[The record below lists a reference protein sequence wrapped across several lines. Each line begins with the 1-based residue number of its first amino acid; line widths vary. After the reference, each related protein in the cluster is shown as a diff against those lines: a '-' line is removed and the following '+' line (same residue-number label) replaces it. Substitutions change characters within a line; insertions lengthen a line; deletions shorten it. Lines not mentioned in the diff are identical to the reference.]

1 MAIALPWCFYDWA
14 HHRHAGFLISML
26 SQMGMMVI
34 LALSYN
40 MLLGQ
45 AGLFSLCHATFFGIG
60 GYATIHLLNAAG
72 DGDLPLPME
81 VMPLLAGLTGLGL
94 AIVFGAMATK
104 QRATAFAMIT
114 LGIGELM
121 ATAALMFHHFFGG
134 EGGVTTNRMI
144 DHSLFGLT
152 YASGIQVYYLIL
164 AWTVIA
170 TGLMYYL
177 TLTPLGRM
185 ANATRD
191 NFERAQFIGY
201 DPRMVRFLQFALS
214 GFFAGIGGGLYA
226 ITYEIVT
233 FDALAAPLSANALLM
248 AYIGGTTVFGGPILG
263 AILITLLQSGVSL
276 LSNSWLVYVGV
287 HVHRDGDLRADRPGR
302 DHQGARP
309 DQARRPAGPPDRA
322 LSAAGASRRSAF
334 VLGFVGLVE
343 LMSFL
348 TIGAAQGKKLVLF
361 GSPIDVH
368 ATLPW
373 AISVGCAAARRRL
386 AAVRGGRLPSRL
398 GKPDA
403 REGAAMTAL
412 SLRDVRKNFGATEII
427 RGVTLDIAQRRAS
440 LHHRPERRRQDHL
453 LQPDQRPVP
462 DHLGRDPAER
472 RSAST
477 RCRRTGSTGWACRAA
492 SRSPRSSTA
501 CRCSRT
507 CAARCCG
514 AAATATRSGR
524 RCGGRRR

>member
-1 MAIALPWCFYDWA
+1 MRTAGIIFVLVAVAIALPWGFYDFA
-14 HHRHAGFLISML
+14 HHRHAGFLLSML

-60 GYATIHLLNAAG
+60 GYAAIHFLNAAG
-72 DGDLPLPME
+72 DGGFPVPME
-81 VMPLLAGLTGLGL
+81 VMPLLAGFTGLAL

-114 LGIGELM
+114 LGISELM

-144 DHSLFGLT
+144 DQSVFGLT

-164 AWTVIA
+164 VWTLIA

-191 NFERAQFIGY
+191 NFERTQFIGY
-201 DPRMVRFLQFALS
+201 DPRSVRFIQFALS

-248 AYIGGTTVFGGPILG
+248 AYIGGTSVFGGPILG

-287 HVHRDGDLRADRPGR
+287 MFISMVIFAPTGLAGIISAHDPIRRTGRIGRLTVPYLRLVIPSL
-302 DHQGARP
+302 
-309 DQARRPAGPPDRA
+309 A
-322 LSAAGASRRSAF
+322 LL
-334 VLGFVGLVE
+334 LGFVGLVE

-361 GSPIDVH
+361 GNAIDVH
-368 ATLPW
+368 AALPW
-373 AISVGCAAARRRL
+373 AISGGSLLLGGLWLKFEAAGFHRVWESLTADAGARR
-386 AAVRGGRLPSRL
+386 
-398 GKPDA
+398 
-403 REGAAMTAL
+403 
-412 SLRDVRKNFGATEII
+412 
-427 RGVTLDIAQRRAS
+427 
-440 LHHRPERRRQDHL
+440 
-453 LQPDQRPVP
+453 
-462 DHLGRDPAER
+462 
-472 RSAST
+472 
-477 RCRRTGSTGWACRAA
+477 
-492 SRSPRSSTA
+492 
-501 CRCSRT
+501 
-507 CAARCCG
+507 
-514 AAATATRSGR
+514 
-524 RCGGRRR
+524 

>member
-1 MAIALPWCFYDWA
+1 MKARWLIVVLIITAIALPWCFYDWG
-14 HHRHAGFLISML
+14 HHRHAGFLLSML

-60 GYATIHLLNAAG
+60 GYATVHLLNAAG
-72 DGDLPLPME
+72 SGDFPLPME
-81 VMPLLAGLTGLGL
+81 VMPLFAGLTGLAL
-94 AIVFGAMATK
+94 AVLFGAMATK

-114 LGIGELM
+114 LGISELM

-144 DHSLFGLT
+144 DNSLFGLT
-152 YASGIQVYYLIL
+152 YASGLQVYYLIL

-170 TGLMYYL
+170 SALMYYL

-233 FDALAAPLSANALLM
+233 FDSLAAPLSANALLM

-287 HVHRDGDLRADRPGR
+287 MFIAMVIFAPTGLAGIIYAHGPIKRSGRLRR
-302 DHQGARP
+302 
-309 DQARRPAGPPDRA
+309 
-322 LSAAGASRRSAF
+322 L
-334 VLGFVGLVE
+334 VLPYLRLMLPSLGVLLGVVGLVE

-348 TIGAAQGKKLVLF
+348 TIGAAQGRKLVLF
-361 GSPIDVH
+361 GGTIDVH

-373 AISVGCAAARRRL
+373 AISAGSLLLGGMWLRFEAAGFHRIWENLTVEARR
-386 AAVRGGRLPSRL
+386 
-398 GKPDA
+398 
-403 REGAAMTAL
+403 
-412 SLRDVRKNFGATEII
+412 
-427 RGVTLDIAQRRAS
+427 
-440 LHHRPERRRQDHL
+440 
-453 LQPDQRPVP
+453 
-462 DHLGRDPAER
+462 
-472 RSAST
+472 
-477 RCRRTGSTGWACRAA
+477 
-492 SRSPRSSTA
+492 
-501 CRCSRT
+501 
-507 CAARCCG
+507 
-514 AAATATRSGR
+514 
-524 RCGGRRR
+524 

>member
-1 MAIALPWCFYDWA
+1 MKTRWLILALIAVAIALPWCFYDWT

-26 SQMGMMVI
+26 SQMGMMII

-45 AGLFSLCHATFFGIG
+45 AGLFSLCHATFFGFG
-60 GYATIHLLNAAG
+60 GYATIHFLDAAG
-72 DGDLPLPME
+72 TGDLPLPME
-81 VMPLLAGLTGLGL
+81 IMPLLAGLAGLGL
-94 AIVFGAMATK
+94 AILFGSMATK

-121 ATAALMFHHFFGG
+121 ATSALMFHHFFGG
-134 EGGVTTNRMI
+134 EGGVSTNRMI
-144 DHSLFGLT
+144 DNSFFGLT
-152 YASGIQVYYLIL
+152 YASSLQVYYLIL
-164 AWTVIA
+164 AWAVIA

-248 AYIGGTTVFGGPILG
+248 AYIGGTTVFAGPILG
-263 AILITLLQSGVSL
+263 AILITLLQSGLSL
-276 LSNSWLVYVGV
+276 LSNSWLVYVGILFIAMV
-287 HVHRDGDLRADRPGR
+287 IFA
-302 DHQGARP
+302 
-309 DQARRPAGPPDRA
+309 PAGLSGIIKAHAPIKQAGRLRSLVVPYLRLIIPA
-322 LSAAGASRRSAF
+322 LA
-334 VLGFVGLVE
+334 VLLGFVGVVE

-361 GSPIDVH
+361 AHPIDVH

-373 AISVGCAAARRRL
+373 AISMASLILGTLWLRWEAAAFRR
-386 AAVRGGRLPSRL
+386 VW
-398 GKPDA
+398 
-403 REGAAMTAL
+403 ENL
-412 SLRDVRKNFGATEII
+412 SAEI
-427 RGVTLDIAQRRAS
+427 RR
-440 LHHRPERRRQDHL
+440 
-453 LQPDQRPVP
+453 
-462 DHLGRDPAER
+462 
-472 RSAST
+472 
-477 RCRRTGSTGWACRAA
+477 
-492 SRSPRSSTA
+492 
-501 CRCSRT
+501 
-507 CAARCCG
+507 
-514 AAATATRSGR
+514 
-524 RCGGRRR
+524 

>member
-1 MAIALPWCFYDWA
+1 MRARWLIVVLIVVAAALPWCFYDWG

-45 AGLFSLCHATFFGIG
+45 AGLFSLCHATFFGMG

-72 DGDLPLPME
+72 DGALPVPIE
-81 VMPLLAGLTGLGL
+81 AMPFLAGLAGLGL
-94 AIVFGAMATK
+94 AILFGSMATK

-144 DHSLFGLT
+144 DRSLFGLT
-152 YASGIQVYYLIL
+152 YASGIQVYYLTL
-164 AWTVIA
+164 AWTLIA
-170 TGLMYYL
+170 AALMFYL

-201 DPRMVRFLQFALS
+201 DPRMVRFIQFALS

-226 ITYEIVT
+226 INYEIVT
-233 FDALAAPLSANALLM
+233 FDSLAAPLSANALLM
-248 AYIGGTTVFGGPILG
+248 AYIGGTTVFGGPVLG

-287 HVHRDGDLRADRPGR
+287 MFIAMVIFAPTGL
-302 DHQGARP
+302 
-309 DQARRPAGPPDRA
+309 AGIVKAHGPI
-322 LSAAGASRRSAF
+322 RSAGRLGRLAVPYLRLVLPSLGF
-334 VLGFVGLVE
+334 LLGFVGLVE

-361 GSPIDVH
+361 GSAVDVH

-373 AISVGCAAARRRL
+373 AISAGSLLLGGIWLRYEAAGFHRIWESLTSEVRR
-386 AAVRGGRLPSRL
+386 
-398 GKPDA
+398 
-403 REGAAMTAL
+403 
-412 SLRDVRKNFGATEII
+412 
-427 RGVTLDIAQRRAS
+427 
-440 LHHRPERRRQDHL
+440 
-453 LQPDQRPVP
+453 
-462 DHLGRDPAER
+462 
-472 RSAST
+472 
-477 RCRRTGSTGWACRAA
+477 
-492 SRSPRSSTA
+492 
-501 CRCSRT
+501 
-507 CAARCCG
+507 
-514 AAATATRSGR
+514 
-524 RCGGRRR
+524 

>member
-1 MAIALPWCFYDWA
+1 MKSRWLILALIAVAIALPWCFYDWG
-14 HHRHAGFLISML
+14 HHRHAGFLLSML

-60 GYATIHLLNAAG
+60 GYATVHLLNAVGAG
-72 DGDLPLPME
+72 DVPVPME
-81 VMPLLAGLTGLGL
+81 LMPLLAGLSGL
-94 AIVFGAMATK
+94 ALAILFGAMATK

-114 LGIGELM
+114 LGISELM

-144 DHSLFGLT
+144 ENSLFGLT
-152 YASGIQVYYLIL
+152 YASGLQVYYLIL
-164 AWTVIA
+164 AWTVLA

-287 HVHRDGDLRADRPGR
+287 MFIAMVIFAPTGLAGIIKAHGPIRHSGRLGSLVVPYLRLVIPSLG
-302 DHQGARP
+302 
-309 DQARRPAGPPDRA
+309 
-322 LSAAGASRRSAF
+322 LL
-334 VLGFVGLVE
+334 LGFVGLVE

-361 GSPIDVH
+361 GGPVDVH
-368 ATLPW
+368 AALPW
-373 AISVGCAAARRRL
+373 VVSGGSLILGALWLRWEAAGFHRIWENLTAEVRR
-386 AAVRGGRLPSRL
+386 
-398 GKPDA
+398 
-403 REGAAMTAL
+403 
-412 SLRDVRKNFGATEII
+412 
-427 RGVTLDIAQRRAS
+427 
-440 LHHRPERRRQDHL
+440 
-453 LQPDQRPVP
+453 
-462 DHLGRDPAER
+462 
-472 RSAST
+472 
-477 RCRRTGSTGWACRAA
+477 
-492 SRSPRSSTA
+492 
-501 CRCSRT
+501 
-507 CAARCCG
+507 
-514 AAATATRSGR
+514 
-524 RCGGRRR
+524 